1 MTELPNLREVFDRLR
16 RGHHLSPEDE
26 PMFSAVAARHDE
38 YASWFR
44 QLGITLVRHPRDFFY
59 FEPDAGEG
67 ERETLSR
74 IAVFSFIL
82 VDHAA
87 NEGRPIEEYIFG
99 QHFLISRLPH
109 LALDRYVGL
118 LRQVDVEEV
127 SGLRQVVRNLER
139 FGFAKVL
146 GEDEFQFLRPFHRL
160 LDKCLELAAQASSPA
175 AGAAKAGET
184 AAERTLTPAP

>member
-1 MTELPNLREVFDRLR
+1 MTDLPYLRDVFDRLR

-26 PMFSAVAARHDE
+26 PLFSAVAARHEE
-38 YASWFR
+38 YAGWFR

-67 ERETLSR
+67 EREALSR

-87 NEGRPIEEYIFG
+87 NEGRPVEEYVFG

-109 LALDRYVGL
+109 LSLDRYVAL

-146 GEDEFQFLRPFHRL
+146 GEDEFRFLRPFHRL
-160 LDKCLELAAQASSPA
+160 LDKCLELASAPKGNNPRDANASD
-175 AGAAKAGET
+175 AG
-184 AAERTLTPAP
+184 